1 VKERLAKKFPQF
13 DFEAPAHKKEVKLLV
28 AALIAEWELQQ
39 QNKTKPTAAAAATAE
54 GGKKRPAS
62 AQQQQQQEVEEDDEQ
77 ERRRRKKEKKEQAA
91 AVSSAAS
98 VSSASSASA
107 TTAPTGTAATED
119 PVWKRLLKL
128 AQAMALT
135 PNILKGLKDDPSKR
149 SDELR
154 LRLKA
159 KGAVFNTVPT
169 MEQIKA
175 AAAEQYVL
183 RLFGATTARAGCHL
197 TVPPTHTGNSRRTW
211 RVSTAPPSSWRA
223 AAAGALLLLRLLL
236 PRPRR
241 LRRRRKRKRRRSRPR
256 GSRRARTRWTSDEQ
270 GCEPWRREKED

>member
-1 VKERLAKKFPQF
+1 MHQQIRSQVKERLAKKFPQF
-13 DFEAPAHKKEVKLLV
+13 DFEAPAQKKEVKLLV
-28 AALIAEWELQQ
+28 AALIVEWELQQ

-183 RLFGATTARAGCHL
+183 RLFGATTRLALAVISPFLRPTQATQEGPGGDRQLQHHRGGRPPPGRCCCCGCCC
-197 TVPPTHTGNSRRTW
+197 PGP
-211 RVSTAPPSSWRA
+211 
-223 AAAGALLLLRLLL
+223 GA
-236 PRPRR
+236 
-241 LRRRRKRKRRRSRPR
+241 
-256 GSRRARTRWTSDEQ
+256 
-270 GCEPWRREKED
+270 